1 MSDETIVRITADATG
16 YEAGMERA
24 KRSAEAFLASQE
36 RAAARTE
43 LAQKAIDEAVTNGS
57 QANARQITA
66 FISQLDKLSNT
77 YGKTKSEL
85 LSMQAASLGVAGTA
99 QPFIEKVAQ
108 MEAAM
113 RGAGAG
119 AVVMAET
126 EEQATSRIAAMVE
139 ASLAASAAMA
149 DQTVAATRYA
159 ESVAEISA
167 AATTAERANA
177 SLAASSRAVA
187 VSQEAVIAQAK
198 VASTTISEGATKVTE
213 ALGRQLTALTATS
226 AEMAVYDA
234 QMAGMTEAE
243 VAQIGAIAT
252 EIELRKKQI
261 ALGEEMAA
269 AYAKEAV
276 AAKAAHG
283 ATSGVTSE
291 LLVMGREAAS
301 GNFTRLAGSFTRFLS
316 LAGAL
321 DLLLNPV
328 SIAIIGVGAAMLR
341 VAEQN
346 EKMNEALVM
355 TGNYA
360 GVTADQL
367 RNMANAAT
375 TNGATYST
383 AAEAITELAAKG
395 RLTGD
400 EIAKLGKTTA
410 DVATYTGVSVKQMVE
425 EFTKLADEPV
435 KASLKLNEQYHY
447 LTEATYDQIV
457 ALEKQGDAT
466 GAAQVAVEAFSKA
479 MEDRTQDI
487 AKNEGII
494 LKGWRDIKSMIDGA
508 VEAIGHFGADLTP
521 GELVARLQA
530 NKKARLPIGQWDAND
545 ERELQDAI
553 GKQQAAEAAARE
565 KAARA
570 REQQIR
576 IDAKHAYDAFN
587 QQFATPGEK
596 RDREIQKYLD
606 TIAGPLG
613 LSLEQQLA
621 DEQKIAD
628 RYKDPKTHQKAY
640 KDDAATR
647 FLQQLRDQTAE
658 LRLQLSTT
666 DRLTEAQKEL
676 ARFNEKISD
685 WKGKTLTDEQKSLIA
700 HQAQIRAQLETNVE
714 LEKEVKHRENIEKL
728 QERSKQ
734 LDASI
739 ASYQKGQTEQYGRQL
754 DAFGMGSEAMKRVQ
768 AAKAIY
774 AEYQRLQEQLD
785 KATPKELIGG
795 VDYQKASADIK
806 AGLAQSLQDYDAYYA
821 ALKEKQADWRNGA
834 AAAFENYVDSAQN
847 AAGRAQDAVT
857 SSLHSMEDALT
868 DLTKTGRVSFQR
880 LADDIFMDITRVVSR
895 GLTTKFVENLSS
907 MGGVFDSFF
916 SSHTGVAA
924 NTASALP
931 GNAMDNLMKLTKG
944 FGTAT
949 GGLGTAT
956 GAMSVGQIQT
966 AMQNASTISAAN
978 ASVATMTVGTMIGGG
993 AGAGGGAGDALGGL
1007 LKGLGSSGAF
1017 AGDFG
1022 FTATGITGSTDAVMS
1037 GMMTG
1042 ATDTSGLSA
1051 LMGLGGGFMADGGS
1065 VSTNT
1070 PYIVGESGPELFVP
1084 GQSGSIV
1091 PNHALRKTD
1100 GATADRP
1107 TSAVRSQMFNL
1118 NISVPPGTTRQSAQ
1132 QQASSI
1138 MREATIAMARNG

>member
-1 MSDETIVRITADATG
+1 MSDETIVRVTVDATG
-16 YEAGMERA
+16 YEAGMERT
-24 KRSAEAFLASQE
+24 KRSAEAFIATQE
-36 RAAARTE
+36 RAAARVAV
-43 LAQKAIDEAVTNGS
+43 AQKAIDEAVANGS
-57 QANARQITA
+57 QANARQVTA
-66 FISQLDKLSNT
+66 FITQLDKLSNT

-85 LSMQAASLGVAGTA
+85 LTMQAATLGVAGTA

-126 EEQATSRIAAMVE
+126 EEQATARIAAMVE
-139 ASLAASAAMA
+139 ASLAASSAMA
-149 DQTVAATRYA
+149 DQSVAATRYA

-177 SLAASSRAVA
+177 GLAASSRAVA

-198 VASTTISEGATKVTE
+198 IASTTISEGAAKVTE

-243 VAQIGAIAT
+243 VAQISAIAA
-252 EIELRKKQI
+252 EVELRKKQI

-269 AYAKEAV
+269 AYTKEAV
-276 AAKAAHG
+276 AARAAHG
-283 ATSGVTSE
+283 ATAGVTRE
-291 LLVMGREAAS
+291 LMVMGREAAS
-301 GNFTRLAGSFTRFLS
+301 GSFTRLAGSFTRFLS

-328 SIAIIGVGAAMLR
+328 SIALIAVGASMLR

-346 EKMNEALVM
+346 AKMNEALVM
-355 TGNYA
+355 TGDYA

-375 TNGATYST
+375 ANGATFST

-447 LTEATYDQIV
+447 LTEATYDQIT

-479 MEDRTQDI
+479 MEERTQDI

-494 LKGWRDIKSMIDGA
+494 LAGWRDIKSVIDGA
-508 VEAIGHFGADLTP
+508 IQAIGRFGADLTP
-521 GELVARLQA
+521 GEIVARLQA

-545 ERELQDAI
+545 EKELQDAI
-553 GKQQAAEAAARE
+553 GKQQAAEAAARA

-570 REQQIR
+570 REEQIR
-576 IDAKHAYDAFN
+576 IDGKRAYDLFN
-587 QQFATPGEK
+587 QQFATPSEK

-613 LSLEQQLA
+613 LSLDQQLA

-640 KDDAATR
+640 KDDAAAR

-666 DRLTEAQKEL
+666 DKLSEAQKEL
-676 ARFNEKISD
+676 ARFDEKIAD
-685 WKGKTLTDEQKSLIA
+685 WKGKKLTDEQKSLIA
-700 HQAQIRAQLETNVE
+700 SQAQIRAQLETNVE

-734 LDASI
+734 IDSSI
-739 ASYQKGQTEQYGRQL
+739 TSYQKGQTEQYGRQL

-821 ALKEKQADWRNGA
+821 ALKDKEADWRNGVA
-834 AAAFENYVDSAQN
+834 AGFANYIDSAHN
-847 AAGRAQDAVT
+847 ASARAQEAVT

-868 DLTKTGRVSFQR
+868 DLTKTGHVSFQK

-895 GLTTKFVENLSS
+895 GLTTKFVESLSS
-907 MGGVFDSFF
+907 MGGMFDTFF

-924 NTASALP
+924 NAASALP
-931 GNAMDNLMKLTKG
+931 GDALDNMMKLTKG

-949 GGLGTAT
+949 GTT

-978 ASVATMTVGTMIGGG
+978 ATVATMTVGTMIGGG
-993 AGAGGGAGDALGGL
+993 GAGGGGGDALGSL
-1007 LKGLGSSGAF
+1007 LSGLGSSGAF

-1022 FTATGITGSTDAVMS
+1022 FTATGVTGSTDAVMS
-1037 GMMTG
+1037 GMMSG

-1051 LMGLGGGFMADGGS
+1051 LMGLGGGFMASGGS
-1065 VSTNT
+1065 VASGA
-1070 PYIVGESGPELFVP
+1070 PYIVGEAGPEIFVP
-1084 GQSGSIV
+1084 GQSGSII
-1091 PNHALRKTD
+1091 PNHALRKSD
-1100 GATADRP
+1100 GASDRP
-1107 TSAVRSQMFNL
+1107 TSGMRSQIFNL
-1118 NISVPPGTTRQSAQ
+1118 DISVPPGTTRQSSN

>member
-43 LAQKAIDEAVTNGS
+43 LAQKAIDEAVANGS

-139 ASLAASAAMA
+139 ASLAASAAMT
-149 DQTVAATRYA
+149 DQTITAARYA

-198 VASTTISEGATKVTE
+198 VASTTISEGAVKVTE

-269 AYAKEAV
+269 AYTKEAV
-276 AAKAAHG
+276 TARAAQG
-283 ATSGVTSE
+283 ATSGVTRE

-301 GNFTRLAGSFTRFLS
+301 GNYTRLAGSFTRFLS

-328 SIAIIGVGAAMLR
+328 SIALIAVGASMLR

-346 EKMNEALVM
+346 SKMNEALAM

-360 GVTADQL
+360 GVTSDQL

-375 TNGATYST
+375 ANGATFST
-383 AAEAITELAAKG
+383 AAEAVTELAAQG
-395 RLTGD
+395 RLTGE
-400 EIAKLGKTTA
+400 EIANLGKTTA
-410 DVATYTGVSVKQMVE
+410 DVATYTSMSVKQMVE
-425 EFTKLADEPV
+425 DFTKLADEPV
-435 KASLKLNEQYHY
+435 KASVKLNEQYHY
-447 LTEATYDQIV
+447 LTEATYDQIA

-494 LKGWRDIKSMIDGA
+494 LKGWRDIKSAIDGA
-508 VEAIGHFGADLTP
+508 IQAIGHLGADLTP
-521 GELVARLQA
+521 GELVDRLQA

-553 GKQQAAEAAARE
+553 SKQRAAE
-565 KAARA
+565 KAASDKAAKQREEDARINGKRA
-570 REQQIR
+570 YE
-576 IDAKHAYDAFN
+576 AFN
-587 QQFATPGEK
+587 QQFATPAEK

-628 RYKDPKTHQKAY
+628 RYKDPKTKVY
-640 KDDAATR
+640 RDDAATR
-647 FLQQLRDQTAE
+647 LLEQLRDQSAE

-666 DRLTEAQKEL
+666 DKLNEAQKAL
-676 ARFNEKISD
+676 AKFNQEIAD
-685 WKGKTLTDEQKSLIA
+685 WKGKTLTADQQSLIA
-700 HQAQIRAQLETNVE
+700 HQGQIRAQLETNVE

-754 DAFGMGSEAMKRVQ
+754 DAFGMGTEAMKRVQ

-847 AAGRAQDAVT
+847 AAARAQDAVT

-868 DLTKTGRVSFQR
+868 DLTKTGRVSFQK

-993 AGAGGGAGDALGGL
+993 GGAGGSAGDALGGL

-1022 FTATGITGSTDAVMS
+1022 FTATGVTGSTDAVMS

-1118 NISVPPGTTRQSAQ
+1118 NISVPPGTTRLSAQ
-1132 QQASSI
+1132 QQASAI

>member
-1 MSDETIVRITADATG
+1 MTVDATG

-43 LAQKAIDEAVTNGS
+43 LAQKAIDEAVANGS

-85 LSMQAASLGVAGTA
+85 LSMQAATLGVAGTA

-119 AVVMAET
+119 ALVMAET
-126 EEQATSRIAAMVE
+126 EEQATTRITAMVE
-139 ASLAASAAMA
+139 ASLAASAAMT
-149 DQTVAATRYA
+149 DQSVAATRYA
-159 ESVAEISA
+159 ESVAEVSA
-167 AATTAERANA
+167 AATAAERANA
-177 SLAASSRAVA
+177 GLLASSKAVA
-187 VSQEAVIAQAK
+187 ASQEAVAAQAK
-198 VASTTISEGATKVTE
+198 IASTTISEGAAKVTE

-226 AEMAVYDA
+226 AQMAVYDA
-234 QMAGMTEAE
+234 EMAGMTEAE
-243 VAQIGAIAT
+243 VAQIRAIAT
-252 EIELRKKQI
+252 EVELRKRQI

-269 AYAKEAV
+269 AYTKEAV

-291 LLVMGREAAS
+291 LLVMGREAGS

-328 SIAIIGVGAAMLR
+328 SIAFIAVGAAMLR

-346 EKMNEALVM
+346 EKMNEALAL
-355 TGNYA
+355 TGDYA

-367 RNMANAAT
+367 RNMASAAT
-375 TNGATYST
+375 ANGATYSV
-383 AAEAITELAAKG
+383 AAEAITELAARG

-410 DVATYTGVSVKQMVE
+410 DVATYTSVSVKQMVE
-425 EFTKLADEPV
+425 DFTRLADEPV
-435 KASLKLNEQYHY
+435 KASFKLNEQYHY

-479 MEDRTQDI
+479 MDDRTQDI

-494 LKGWRDIKSMIDGA
+494 LEGWRGIKGMIDGA
-508 VEAIGHFGADLTP
+508 IQALGHFGADATP
-521 GELVARLQA
+521 GEIVARLQA

-553 GKQQAAEAAARE
+553 GKQRAAE
-565 KAARA
+565 KAASDKA
-570 REQQIR
+570 AHEREQEQR
-576 IDAKHAYDAFN
+576 INAKHAYEAFN
-587 QQFATPGEK
+587 QQFATPAEK

-613 LSLEQQLA
+613 LSLDQQLA

-628 RYKDPKTHQKAY
+628 RFKDPKTHQKAY

-647 FLQQLRDQTAE
+647 FLQQLRDQAAE

-666 DRLTEAQKEL
+666 EKLNEAQKEL
-676 ARFNEKISD
+676 AKFNQQVAD
-685 WKGKTLTDEQKSLIA
+685 WKGKTLTAEQQSLIA
-700 HQAQIRAQLETNVE
+700 HQGQIRAQLQTNVE

-734 LDASI
+734 IDASI
-739 ASYQKGQTEQYGRQL
+739 ASYQKGQAEQYGRQL
-754 DAFGMGSEAMKRVQ
+754 ETFGMGSEALKRVQ
-768 AAKAIY
+768 ATKAIY

-795 VDYQKASADIK
+795 AEYQQASADIK
-806 AGLAQSLQDYDAYYA
+806 AGLNQSLADYDAYYT
-821 ALKEKQADWRNGA
+821 ALKEKQEDWKNGA
-834 AAAFENYVDSAQN
+834 AAAFANYVDASRDAAAQ
-847 AAGRAQDAVT
+847 AQEAVT
-857 SSLHSMEDALT
+857 QSLHSMESGLT
-868 DLTKTGRVSFQR
+868 ELTHTGHVSFQK
-880 LADDIFMDITRVVSR
+880 LADDIFMDITRAVDRS
-895 GLTTKFVENLSS
+895 LTSKLVENLSS
-907 MGGVFDSFF
+907 MGGLFSKFF
-916 SSHTGVAA
+916 SSHTDVAA
-924 NTASALP
+924 GAASALP
-931 GNAMDNLMKLTKG
+931 GDALENMMKLTKG
-944 FGTAT
+944 FGTT
-949 GGLGTAT
+949 T

-966 AMQNASTISAAN
+966 AMQNASTISAAT
-978 ASVATMTVGTMIGGG
+978 ATVATMTVGTMIGG
-993 AGAGGGAGDALGGL
+993 GAGGGAGDALGGL
-1007 LKGLGSSGAF
+1007 LKGLGSGGAF

-1022 FTATGITGSTDAVMS
+1022 FTATGVTGSTDAVMS
-1037 GMMTG
+1037 SMG
-1042 ATDTSGLSA
+1042 ASDTSGLSA
-1051 LMGLGGGFMADGGS
+1051 LMGLGGGFAASGGS
-1065 VSTNT
+1065 VSPGA

-1084 GQSGSIV
+1084 GQSGTIM
-1091 PNHALRKTD
+1091 PNHALHKTD
-1100 GATADRP
+1100 DAAVQRP
-1107 TSAVRSQMFNL
+1107 SGSRSQMFNL
-1118 NISVPPGTTRQSAQ
+1118 NITVPPGTTRQSAQ

-1138 MREATIAMARNG
+1138 MREAQIAMARNG